1 MINVIKISYPIAQ
14 LVPNNYTVA
23 MVDYVP
29 ESSPIIDFSNDD
41 DVKQPGCMGDAVLIL
56 KGWGDA
62 KVAGESL
69 AY

>member
-1 MINVIKISYPIAQ
+1 M
-14 LVPNNYTVA
+14 LVPDNYTVA
-23 MVDYVP
+23 VADSVP
-29 ESSPIIDFSNDD
+29 EPSPIIDFSNDD
-41 DVKQPGCMGDAVLIL
+41 DVKQPGYMGDAVLIS